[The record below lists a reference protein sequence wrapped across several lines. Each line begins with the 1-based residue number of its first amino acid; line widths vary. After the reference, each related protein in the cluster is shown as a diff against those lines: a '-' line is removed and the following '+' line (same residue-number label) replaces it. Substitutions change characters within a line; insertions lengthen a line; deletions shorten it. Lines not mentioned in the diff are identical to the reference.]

1 MKRSQS
7 RSIAI
12 ETFVDEV
19 KYELDHLEMEE
30 SKLLVLREQLSNL
43 RHLNA
48 QSLQKDVAL
57 DALNQSNRMLD
68 FEINGTI

>member
-1 MKRSQS
+1 MKRSPS